1 MSERRNMGNT
11 DAPHRQ
17 RGDRPAVLVIEDDP
31 DNQNVYEIML
41 EDRYEVLLAANGEDT
56 RTHLRDANGR
66 IVVAVVD
73 LALARSE
80 DGFTLTRF
88 LRQQPGWAHIPI
100 IAITAHVFPEWRDRA
115 FEAGC
120 DAFLTKP
127 INLKKLREVLDQ
139 LIAERAP
146 MPS

>member
-1 MSERRNMGNT
+1 MGKRDGLDRPRN
-11 DAPHRQ
+11 
-17 RGDRPAVLVIEDDP
+17 DRPAVLVIEDDP

-88 LRQQPGWAHIPI
+88 LRQQPGWSHIPI

-127 INLKKLREVLDQ
+127 INLTKLREVLDQ
-139 LIAERAP
+139 LIAERV
-146 MPS
+146 SKSS

>member
-17 RGDRPAVLVIEDDP
+17 RDDRPAVLVIEDDP

-88 LRQQPGWAHIPI
+88 LRQQPGWSHIPI

-139 LIAERAP
+139 LIAERV
-146 MPS
+146 SKSS

>member
-17 RGDRPAVLVIEDDP
+17 RDDRPAVLVIEDDP

-80 DGFTLTRF
+80 DGFALTRF
-88 LRQQPGWAHIPI
+88 LREQPGWAHIPI

-146 MPS
+146 LPS

>member
-1 MSERRNMGNT
+1 MGKRDGLDRPRN
-11 DAPHRQ
+11 
-17 RGDRPAVLVIEDDP
+17 DRPAVLVIEDDP
-31 DNQNVYEIML
+31 DNQNVYVIML

-66 IVVAVVD
+66 IVVALVD
-73 LALARSE
+73 LALGGTE
-80 DGFTLTRF
+80 DGFTLTRY
-88 LRQQPGWAHIPI
+88 LRQQPGWARIPI

-146 MPS
+146 KPS

>member
-1 MSERRNMGNT
+1 MSERRSMGKRDGLDRPRN
-11 DAPHRQ
+11 
-17 RGDRPAVLVIEDDP
+17 DRPAVLVIEDDP

-80 DGFTLTRF
+80 DGFALTRF
-88 LRQQPGWAHIPI
+88 LRQQPGWSHIPI

-139 LIAERAP
+139 LIA
-146 MPS
+146 

>member
-80 DGFTLTRF
+80 DGFALTRF
-88 LRQQPGWAHIPI
+88 LRQQPGWSHIPI

-146 MPS
+146 LPS

>member
-88 LRQQPGWAHIPI
+88 LRQQPGWSHIPI

-127 INLKKLREVLDQ
+127 INLTKLREVLDQ
-139 LIAERAP
+139 LIAERV
-146 MPS
+146 SKSS

>member
-80 DGFTLTRF
+80 DGFALTRF
-88 LRQQPGWAHIPI
+88 LRQQPGWSHIPI

-146 MPS
+146 KPS

>member
-1 MSERRNMGNT
+1 MGKT
-11 DAPHRQ
+11 DALDRPRN
-17 RGDRPAVLVIEDDP
+17 DRPAVLVIEDDP

>member
-1 MSERRNMGNT
+1 MGNT

-31 DNQNVYEIML
+31 DNQNVYVIML

-88 LRQQPGWAHIPI
+88 LRQQPGWSHIPI

>member
-1 MSERRNMGNT
+1 MGKRDGLDRPRN
-11 DAPHRQ
+11 
-17 RGDRPAVLVIEDDP
+17 DRPAVLVIEDDP
-31 DNQNVYEIML
+31 DNQNVYVIML

-88 LRQQPGWAHIPI
+88 LRQQPGWSHIPI

-146 MPS
+146 LPW

>member
-1 MSERRNMGNT
+1 MGKRDGLDRPRN
-11 DAPHRQ
+11 
-17 RGDRPAVLVIEDDP
+17 DRPAVLVIEDDP

-127 INLKKLREVLDQ
+127 INLTKLREVLDQ
-139 LIAERAP
+139 LIAERV
-146 MPS
+146 SKSS

>member
-17 RGDRPAVLVIEDDP
+17 RDDRPAVLVIEDDP
-31 DNQNVYEIML
+31 DNQKVYEIML
-41 EDRYEVLLAANGEDT
+41 EERYEVLLAANGEDT

-80 DGFTLTRF
+80 DGFALTRF
-88 LRQQPGWAHIPI
+88 LRQQPGWSHIPI

-146 MPS
+146 KPS

>member
-1 MSERRNMGNT
+1 MSERPNMGNT

-41 EDRYEVLLAANGEDT
+41 EDRYEVLLAANGEET
-56 RTHLRDANGR
+56 RTHLRGANGR

-80 DGFTLTRF
+80 DGFTLTRL

-100 IAITAHVFPEWRDRA
+100 IAITAHV
-115 FEAGC
+115 
-120 DAFLTKP
+120 
-127 INLKKLREVLDQ
+127 
-139 LIAERAP
+139 
-146 MPS
+146 

>member
-1 MSERRNMGNT
+1 MGKRDGLDRPRN
-11 DAPHRQ
+11 
-17 RGDRPAVLVIEDDP
+17 DRPAVLVIEDDP
-31 DNQNVYEIML
+31 DNQNVYVIML

-80 DGFTLTRF
+80 DGFALTRF
-88 LRQQPGWAHIPI
+88 LRQQPGWSHIPI

-146 MPS
+146 KPS

>member
-17 RGDRPAVLVIEDDP
+17 RDDRPAVLVIEDDP

-80 DGFTLTRF
+80 DGFALTRF
-88 LRQQPGWAHIPI
+88 LRQQPGWSHIPI

-146 MPS
+146 KPS